1 MKRSIILFFLLVV
14 FAILAYG
21 RVGIRQV
28 PGATTQSEQRRIK
41 GMSVIVTDM

>member
-14 FAILAYG
+14 LAILAYG
-21 RVGIRQV
+21 RVGIWQV

-41 GMSVIVTDM
+41 GMSVMVEDM